1 MKHNK
6 RKKSKPQKR
15 FRRPPLL
22 IVMGALVFLAL
33 GAITV
38 ISRQKRDNNSSAQAD
53 AKMVAASKTPGNLV
67 TVKVAGQNLKVDP
80 QTGQIQPLSPQ
91 EAQQLADGLKG
102 MLNRST
108 DGLVP
113 VTEAD
118 GSVSMDLQGRF
129 QNVTVARINQDGSVS
144 ESCVDNPEAA
154 ANFFGIDPQ
163 LLGVERPS
171 QPAKPVQGNKNP
183 IQ

>member
-6 RKKSKPQKR
+6 RKKSQPPKR
-15 FRRPPLL
+15 FHRPPLL
-22 IVMGALVFLAL
+22 IVIGALVFLAF

-38 ISRQKRDNNSSAQAD
+38 ISRQNRDNIQSSTAGTRIGAS
-53 AKMVAASKTPGNLV
+53 SKTGNLI
-67 TVKVAGQNLKVDP
+67 TVKVAGQNVQVNP

-108 DGLVP
+108 DGLVA

-129 QNVTVARINQDGSVS
+129 QNVTVARVNQDGTVS

-163 LLGVERPS
+163 LLDVERTS
-171 QPAKPVQGNKNP
+171 QPAKPVQKNKNP
-183 IQ
+183 VQ

>member
-1 MKHNK
+1 MKQNK
-6 RKKSKPQKR
+6 RKKSQPTKR
-15 FRRPPLL
+15 FHRPPLL
-22 IVMGALVFLAL
+22 IVIGALVFLAF

-38 ISRQKRDNNSSAQAD
+38 ISRQNRDNIQSPPAGAIGASSKA
-53 AKMVAASKTPGNLV
+53 GNLI
-67 TVKVAGQNLKVDP
+67 TVKVAGQNVQVNP

-108 DGLVP
+108 DGLVA

-118 GSVSMDLQGRF
+118 GSLSMDLQGRF

-144 ESCVDNPEAA
+144 QSCVDNPEAA
-154 ANFFGIDPQ
+154 ANFFGLDPQ
-163 LLGVERPS
+163 LLDVERKS
-171 QPAKPVQGNKNP
+171 QPAKPVQQNKNP
-183 IQ
+183 VQ

>member
-6 RKKSKPQKR
+6 RKKSQPPKR
-15 FRRPPLL
+15 FHRPPLL
-22 IVMGALVFLAL
+22 IVIGILLFLGL

-38 ISRQKRDNNSSAQAD
+38 ISRQNRDKSQSRPAGT
-53 AKMVAASKTPGNLV
+53 KMVASTKTGNLI
-67 TVKVAGQNLKVDP
+67 TVKVAGQNLQVDS

-91 EAQQLADGLKG
+91 EAKQLADGLKG

-118 GSVSMDLQGRF
+118 GSLSMDLQGRF
-129 QNVTVARINQDGSVS
+129 QNVTVARINQDGSIS
-144 ESCVDNPEAA
+144 ESCVDNAEAA
-154 ANFFGIDPQ
+154 ASFFGIDPQ
-163 LLGVERPS
+163 LLGAERSS
-171 QPAKPVQGNKNP
+171 QPAKPVQANKNV